1 MGSPLTFGK
10 FVGQQHSETVKGR
23 RFLAAI
29 GELNGNTF
37 TGTVQLKWR
46 YSEEGAWRTTSDA
59 TGTAINLNTNE
70 QTVAFDFLTDVEA
83 RLECTAYTSGPI
95 KYSLAAQVV
104 SNLG

>member
-37 TGTVQLKWR
+37 TGTVQLKLR
-46 YSEEGAWRTTSDA
+46 HQDEGVWRTASDA
-59 TGTAINLNTNE
+59 TGTAISLTTNE
-70 QTVAFDFLTDVEA
+70 QVVAFEFLTDVEA
-83 RLECTAYTSGPI
+83 RLECTSYTLGPI
-95 KYSLAAQVV
+95 KYCLGAQVV